1 MLANSIEDTAVEDI
15 EFRHLIEMPK
25 DVYDDFF
32 RGRGYSPSTV
42 DEKRRRARLAVRDEA
57 RVAFANT
64 PNRYQERADQELYA
78 LVKDL
83 SRGGIAILYHE
94 QVFPEDMF
102 RVYFQSRTVT
112 AIAVRCRKLGPKC
125 FEVGARVLDASVK
138 ASIEA

>member
-1 MLANSIEDTAVEDI
+1 MLANSIEDAAVKRS
-15 EFRHLIEMPK
+15 EFRHLVEIPE
-25 DVYDDFF
+25 DVRDDFF
-32 RGRGYSPSTV
+32 RGRGYSSSTV

-57 RVAFANT
+57 SVAFANT
-64 PNRYQERADQELYA
+64 PNRYQESADQELYA

-125 FEVGARVLDASVK
+125 FEIGARVLDAS
-138 ASIEA
+138 AQSTAEA